1 MAQVLDS
8 SGQGSAA
15 VRLALGETQLVTETQ
30 EFLQEQGVR
39 LDAFSRPAAERSKTV
54 ILAKN
59 LPAHTDPAQLREMFG
74 RHGEL
79 GRVVLPP
86 SGVTG
91 QSVVSVTGHRS
102 AVPGV
107 RRCCCHTVTGHPPS

>member
-1 MAQVLDS
+1 MYLTPRGQVLDAT
-8 SGQGSAA
+8 GDGSAA
-15 VRLALGETQLVTETQ
+15 VRLALGETQLVSETRQ
-30 EFLQEQGVR
+30 FLEQQGVR
-39 LDAFSRPAAERSKTV
+39 LDAFNRPAGERSNTV

-59 LPAHTDPAQLREMFG
+59 LPAHTDPAQLRDMFS

-91 QSVVSVTGHRS
+91 QWQAGAQVRAGGTSQCYPVFDVT
-102 AVPGV
+102 
-107 RRCCCHTVTGHPPS
+107 